1 MSTVDVTSSTTD
13 QKYEIAHLK
22 LVPKRHI
29 GRMIAA
35 AIVRAFSVGQI
46 EWSYVRDFLFA
57 PAILDGLKSTLIMTV
72 AAMALGIVLGVVI
85 AIMRVSGNPVLS
97 SIAIGYVWIFR
108 GAPAL
113 LQLMIWFNLALIF
126 PTMGIPGLF
135 EFRTV
140 DIMTPFVAA
149 MLGLGISQGA
159 YTSEVVRSGL
169 LSVDSGQYEAARAI
183 GMTQFKMLRRIV
195 LPQAMRGA
203 ADRKRGDRHGQA
215 DFACQRHPVFGDP
228 PQRPDHLL
236 RQYPRARTASGRVLL
251 VPRRRHSSVDRP
263 VLYRALFRPRQQVH
277 HGVDVR
283 CEMTKDIIV
292 KAVDVTKLYGPFTAL
307 DKVNLEIAKGEVCC
321 IIGPSGSGKSTFLRC
336 INQLEKMNSGAIWV
350 NDELVGYRREGN
362 NLHEINDADMARQ
375 RRRVGMVF
383 QRFNLFPHMTA
394 LENVMEG
401 PVQVL
406 KEPVA
411 EVRKR
416 AEDILVRV
424 GLSDK
429 IGHYPSQLSG
439 GQQQR
444 VAIARAMCMRPDLIL
459 FDEPTSALDPELV
472 SEVLDV
478 MKDLAASGMTM
489 IVVTHELGFARN
501 VANTVAFMEAGKM
514 VEIGPASEVLTSPK
528 SPRTAEF
535 IRAVHS

>member
-1 MSTVDVTSSTTD
+1 
-13 QKYEIAHLK
+13 
-22 LVPKRHI
+22 
-29 GRMIAA
+29 
-35 AIVRAFSVGQI
+35 
-46 EWSYVRDFLFA
+46 
-57 PAILDGLKSTLIMTV
+57 
-72 AAMALGIVLGVVI
+72 
-85 AIMRVSGNPVLS
+85 
-97 SIAIGYVWIFR
+97 
-108 GAPAL
+108 
-113 LQLMIWFNLALIF
+113 
-126 PTMGIPGLF
+126 
-135 EFRTV
+135 
-140 DIMTPFVAA
+140 
-149 MLGLGISQGA
+149 
-159 YTSEVVRSGL
+159 
-169 LSVDSGQYEAARAI
+169 
-183 GMTQFKMLRRIV
+183 
-195 LPQAMRGA
+195 
-203 ADRKRGDRHGQA
+203 
-215 DFACQRHPVFGDP
+215 
-228 PQRPDHLL
+228 
-236 RQYPRARTASGRVLL
+236 
-251 VPRRRHSSVDRP
+251 
-263 VLYRALFRPRQQVH
+263 
-277 HGVDVR
+277 
-283 CEMTKDIIV
+283 MTKDIIV

-307 DKVNLEIAKGEVCC
+307 DKVSLEIAKGEVCC

-416 AEDILVRV
+416 AEDILARV

-429 IGHYPSQLSG
+429 ISHYPSQLSG

-535 IRAVHS
+535 IKAVHS